1 MADDTSPGM
10 AGTGVREPNLAG
22 VYDYWVGGKD
32 SGLPDREVAGE
43 VIRHR
48 PQVLVAVQAN
58 RAFGRRV
65 TRYAAYGC
73 GIRQFLDIGTGM
85 PAPGAT
91 HETAQQVSRDC
102 RVVYADNDPVV
113 LAHARALLTP
123 ARGGWC
129 GYVEADVRDP
139 AALLAGAAATLDFS
153 QPVAVLLLAILHFIP
168 DEGQPAGIVAA
179 LAAGLAPGSLVAIS
193 HVTADYA
200 PGPVAAAIAAYND
213 RMPVPLYAR
222 DRAEVTA
229 LFGDLPVRW
238 PGVVPVT
245 RWRPSFQGAPGRPVD
260 MYGGVA
266 RLPGPGDDHED
277 NALLEL
283 ATPPVS
289 NPEPDEL
296 AARAAEYPGHRI
308 SRDTTVDRTRY
319 VARSI
324 RPGTHPHTV
333 VTDSP
338 EELFAE
344 LAAARRP
351 QPLLSSVG
359 DSATDPPPAHSA
371 APTKP
376 T

>member
-1 MADDTSPGM
+1 VTDDMAAGP
-10 AGTGVREPNLAG
+10 AGTSLREPNLAG
-22 VYDYWVGGKD
+22 VYDYWIGGKD

-43 VIRHR
+43 VIRRR
-48 PQVLVAVQAN
+48 PQVLVTVQAN

-113 LAHARALLTP
+113 LAHAQAVLTP
-123 ARGGWC
+123 ARNGWC

-153 QPVAVLLLAILHFIP
+153 QPVAVLLLAVLHFIP
-168 DEGQPAGIVAA
+168 DEDDPGGIVAA
-179 LAAGLAPGSLVAIS
+179 LAAGLAPGSLVAMS

-200 PGPVAAAIAAYND
+200 PGPVAAAIAAYNE

-222 DRAEVTA
+222 DRAGVTA

-245 RWRPSFQGAPGRPVD
+245 RWRPSFQEAPGRPVD
-260 MYGGVA
+260 IYGGIA
-266 RLPGPGDDHED
+266 RLPGPGDDHES
-277 NALLEL
+277 NAALEL
-283 ATPPVS
+283 AAPPPAS
-289 NPEPDEL
+289 TREPDEL
-296 AARAAEYPGHRI
+296 TARAAEYPGHRL
-308 SRDTTVDRTRY
+308 SRETIQDRTRY
-319 VARSI
+319 VARGIHLGS
-324 RPGTHPHTV
+324 RPHTV

-344 LAAARRP
+344 LAAARKP
-351 QPLLSSVG
+351 PPLLTAV
-359 DSATDPPPAHSA
+359 DESASDPPS
-371 APTKP
+371 
-376 T
+376 